1 MQISDLTLQ
10 DIEGVSFLYQYILW
24 GTKKDP
30 TDMKPKQQKKV
41 RKKLEISI
49 RRKKITVD
57 PKVLTILHDEWND
70 AEFFHFLKM
79 CHQEDIRLERQAE
92 KEFNRCC
99 TMFSEPVQ
107 KAFHLLIDQQFLYS
121 PPQLIG
127 TDAILEI
134 DHADFF
140 NCQLRLCNATG
151 MPDIDTSEYLMFD
164 HSMLQHQNHS
174 FVLQGYIESFETDTV
189 RPFSIRFTDAK
200 AKYNVF
206 QIQSDFPNRTPWD
219 VLSELAQH
227 CMQKYALSPTF
238 CNEQEIALLPLLAEI
253 LQLTAPYVLP
263 IEYHSSSYQ
272 TLKTLS
278 NKHGFSGLLSKWE
291 AIEQYAK
298 SNKKRKLQRYQHQLL
313 AKLNT
318 DTFEPLWREIYQS
331 FSASQ
336 SCYPAETERCCDPDF
351 LHQIR
356 TKIQQLVTSHGYT
369 GSYPDF
375 IKCDRTQGFHI
386 AVGYDD
392 QTYLVRNQTKAA
404 FHIHCTETCMDN
416 VLYVTFCCGTEL
428 LKKGQ
433 QPGDIYSCL
442 FHTKGQRYFRCVS
455 LGALTPDSK
464 NVLQTLNTY
473 AQIAVK
479 KAEWKRLTRMELA
492 EYPHPRTSPWYIL
505 FLAFLGGGLFTLS
518 FWPLLLL
525 FCMLIT
531 QDSLLNIWESLKN
544 SFVWLITFTWVGFG
558 GSMGVIF
565 ALGNH
570 K

>member
-49 RRKKITVD
+49 RRKEIAVD
-57 PKVLTILHDEWND
+57 PKVLIILHDEWND

-99 TMFSEPVQ
+99 AMFPEPVQ

-127 TDAILEI
+127 TDVILEI
-134 DHADFF
+134 DHTDFV
-140 NCQLRLCNATG
+140 NCQLHLCNVTG
-151 MPDIDTSEYLMFD
+151 MPDIKTEEYLMFD

-200 AKYNVF
+200 TRYNVF
-206 QIQSDFPNRTPWD
+206 RIQPDFSNRTPWD

-227 CMQKYALSPTF
+227 CMQKYVLSPTF
-238 CNEQEIALLPLLAEI
+238 CNEQEMALLPMLAEI

-263 IEYHSSSYQ
+263 TEYQSSSYQ
-272 TLKTLS
+272 ILKTLS
-278 NKHGFSGLLSKWE
+278 KKHGFSGLLSKWA
-291 AIEQYAK
+291 AIEQYTK
-298 SNKKRKLQRYQHQLL
+298 SNKKRKLQRCQHQLL

-442 FHTKGQRYFRCVS
+442 FHTKGQRYIRYIS
-455 LGALTPDSK
+455 PGGLTPDSK
-464 NVLQTLNTY
+464 NVPQTLNTY

-479 KAEWKRLTRMELA
+479 KAELKRLTRTELA

-505 FLAFLGGGLFTLS
+505 FLAFFGGGLFTLL
-518 FWPLLLL
+518 FWPLFLL